1 MTTSSGSNMRR
12 GVTTGASLLVASA
25 LCLGGTA
32 RANTVTVGGS
42 GAAAPTLS
50 VGVSMASN
58 GDSVLVH
65 PGSYYEVITTTKSLI
80 LVADGA
86 PGSVVLD
93 GGSFTTVL
101 KFQNVTGDVTIQGF
115 ALRNGSASRGGGL
128 VLDNVSGNC
137 NLIDC
142 EFSGNIATTSGG
154 AVDCVNSTATFT
166 DCTFDG
172 NGVTGPSEMRGGAV
186 SGRANSSLSFAGCS
200 FSDNDGSYGGAIY
213 SAGALPSVSGCS
225 FTHNDALR
233 GGAVYVASASSAVID
248 GCTFESC
255 SADDFGGALFFTGS
269 GYEVT
274 NSTFHSNDCS
284 TGMGGAIYCA
294 GGSGIEVRGNVFNAN
309 SAQSGGA
316 LAGAPSLALVEHNT
330 FYGNSASDTGAHL
343 FSATSRAPT
352 SSGTSSPT
360 PRPVPRSERVP
371 SAPTFHCNDFWNNGD
386 GNFNGVT
393 DPMGDD
399 GNFAEDPLYCD
410 AAGDDFGLD
419 MASACYV
426 DNVPSECSGF
436 GMGDIGAKSGTCGA
450 SRVEPTTWG
459 AIKARFK

>member
-1 MTTSSGSNMRR
+1 MTTSSGSTVLR
-12 GVTTGASLLVASA
+12 GFKTGASLLVASA
-25 LCLGGTA
+25 LLVGGSA
-32 RANTVTVGGS
+32 RANTITVGGS

-65 PGSYYEVITTTKSLI
+65 PGSYYEVITTSKSLI

-101 KFQNVTGDVTIQGF
+101 KFQNVTGDVTVQGF
-115 ALRNGSASRGGGL
+115 ALRNGSSSRGGGL
-128 VLDNVSGNC
+128 VLDNVSGSC
-137 NLIDC
+137 SLIDC

-154 AVDCVNSTATFT
+154 AVDCVNSTAVFT
-166 DCTFDG
+166 DCTFEG
-172 NGVTGPSEMRGGAV
+172 NWVTGPAEMKGGAV
-186 SGRANSSLSFAGCS
+186 AGRSNSSLSFAGCS

-213 SAGALPSVSGCS
+213 AAGALPSVSGCS
-225 FTHNDALR
+225 FTHNDGLR
-233 GGAVYVASASSAVID
+233 GGAVYVTSASSAVID

-255 SADDFGGALFFTGS
+255 TADDFGGALFFTGS

-284 TGMGGAIYCA
+284 SGMGGAIYCA

-309 SAQSGGA
+309 SAQSGGG
-316 LAGAPSLALVEHNT
+316 LAGAPSLSLVEHNT

-343 FSATSRAPT
+343 FCNK
-352 SSGTSSPT
+352 SSPDVQ
-360 PRPVPRSERVP
+360 RNIFSDAAAGAAVGASSP

-386 GNFNGVT
+386 GNFDGVT

-399 GNFAEDPLYCD
+399 GNFADDPLYCD

-419 MASACYV
+419 MASPCYV
-426 DNVPSECSGF
+426 DNVPSECTGF
-436 GMGDIGAKSGTCGA
+436 GTGDIGAKSGTCGA

-459 AIKARFK
+459 GIKARYK